1 MRWILIVAVL
11 VAPLAVPVAAP
22 GTAYACSCAY
32 APDGPRI
39 LDHVSH
45 ASGVFTGTATAQR
58 IDGDTAYYEF
68 DVREVFAGDIGA
80 STVVTTSTQGP
91 ACGTGYAI
99 DTEYLVFASS
109 STANRAPWSDNS
121 CSATAVST
129 DIRTR
134 EAAIEVYGPPQTPD
148 GDQRPVDLDGT
159 GIPWAWWAAG
169 LAGAALIVA
178 LAAEGHRRHPPRR

>member
-22 GTAYACSCAY
+22 GTAHACSCAY

-68 DVREVFAGDIGA
+68 DVREVFAGEIGA
-80 STVVTTSTQGP
+80 STVVATSTQGP
-91 ACGTGYAI
+91 SCGTGYAI
-99 DTEYLVFASS
+99 GTEYLVFASTS
-109 STANRAPWSDNS
+109 RSHGAPWSDNS
-121 CSATAVST
+121 CSATTASILSVGYIFPGCAANGAMPIHCSST
-129 DIRTR
+129 LRRPICCGRSRRLPPSGGNIDLNSSRT
-134 EAAIEVYGPPQTPD
+134 G
-148 GDQRPVDLDGT
+148 
-159 GIPWAWWAAG
+159 
-169 LAGAALIVA
+169 
-178 LAAEGHRRHPPRR
+178 